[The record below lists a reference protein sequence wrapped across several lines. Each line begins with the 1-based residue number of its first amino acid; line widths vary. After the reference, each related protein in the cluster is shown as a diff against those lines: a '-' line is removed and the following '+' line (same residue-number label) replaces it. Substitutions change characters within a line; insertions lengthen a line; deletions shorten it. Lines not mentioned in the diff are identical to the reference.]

1 MNEMIVHFLS
11 PHLKEEAKDYSS
23 KSFRAGLPSALAAY
37 PNLEN
42 DIQIKRWGRWKSDA
56 YERYTR
62 LSHKAKKE
70 IFKKF
75 VSIL

>member
-1 MNEMIVHFLS
+1 MIVHFLS

-42 DIQIKRWGRWKSDA
+42 DIQI
-56 YERYTR
+56 
-62 LSHKAKKE
+62 
-70 IFKKF
+70 
-75 VSIL
+75 